1 MKWRSLEESE
11 PGIDSRPL
19 REILAE
25 RQEKIVRYVLP
36 QTQAVHARVIDEL
49 SREGIVKKALS
60 IGAQSPNF
68 SLSDHNGK
76 TVSSADLLAKG
87 PLIICFVRGRWC
99 PFCVAQLEAM
109 NRILPQ
115 IASAGA
121 LLIAI
126 SPQTIQQSF
135 FMADQ
140 HKLRFPLLSDFG
152 NQVAK
157 QFRIAYRVSEDQQSI
172 YRRSF
177 VNLPFING
185 DESWEL
191 PIPSTFIIDG
201 NGTILFASVNPDY
214 TQRPE
219 PALLLEELRRNRLPN
234 RTERP

>member
-1 MKWRSLEESE
+1 MKWRSLQESE
-11 PGIDSRPL
+11 PGVDSRPL

-25 RQEKIVRYVLP
+25 RQEKITRYVLP
-36 QTQAVHARVIDEL
+36 QTQAVHQRVVEEL
-49 SREGIVKKALS
+49 NNSGATKKALS
-60 IGAQSPNF
+60 VGAKLPHF

-76 TVSSADLLAKG
+76 EVSSAALLAKG
-87 PLIICFVRGRWC
+87 PLILCFVRGRWC

-109 NRILPQ
+109 NRILSQ

-121 LLIAI
+121 SLVAI

-140 HKLRFPLLSDFG
+140 HKLRFPLLSDYG
-152 NQVAK
+152 NQMAK
-157 QFRIAYRVSEDQQSI
+157 QFGIAYRVPEDQQNI

-191 PIPSTFIIDG
+191 PMPSTFIIDRG
-201 NGTILFASVNPDY
+201 GSILFASVNPDY
-214 TQRPE
+214 T
-219 PALLLEELRRNRLPN
+219 
-234 RTERP
+234 ERPDPEQLLDELESREKRTHAVD

>member
-1 MKWRSLEESE
+1 MKWRSLQESE
-11 PGIDSRPL
+11 PGLDSRPL
-19 REILAE
+19 AEILAE

-36 QTQAVHARVIDEL
+36 QTQAIHAHVVEEL
-49 SREGIVKKALS
+49 NRDGIVSKALS
-60 IGAQSPNF
+60 AGAKSPDF
-68 SLSDHNGK
+68 SLPDHNGK
-76 TVSSADLLAKG
+76 TVSSVDLLAKG

-109 NRILPQ
+109 NRIMPQ
-115 IASAGA
+115 LAGA
-121 LLIAI
+121 GASLAAI

-157 QFRIAYRVSEDQQSI
+157 QFGIVYRVPEDQRNI

-185 DESWEL
+185 DESWGL
-191 PIPSTFIIDG
+191 PMPSTFIVDH

-219 PALLLEELRRNRLPN
+219 PEQLLQKLKRNPAPD
-234 RTERP
+234 TI

>member
-1 MKWRSLEESE
+1 MKWRSLDESE

-36 QTQAVHARVIDEL
+36 QTQAIHARVVEEL
-49 SREGIVKKALS
+49 NRSGATRKALS
-60 IGAQSPNF
+60 VGAKSPDF
-68 SLSDHNGK
+68 SLPDQNGK
-76 TVSSADLLAKG
+76 TVSSTDLLSNR
-87 PLIICFVRGRWC
+87 PLILCFVRGRWC

-115 IASAGA
+115 IASLGA
-121 LLIAI
+121 SLIAI

-140 HKLRFPLLSDFG
+140 HKLRWPLLSDFG

-157 QFRIAYRVSEDQQSI
+157 QFGIVYRVPEDQQNI

-191 PIPSTFIIDG
+191 PISSTFIIDHD
-201 NGTILFASVNPDY
+201 GTIRFASVNPDY

-219 PALLLEELRRNRLPN
+219 PEQLVEELNRAMVPSK
-234 RTERP
+234 T

>member
-19 REILAE
+19 HEILAE

-36 QTQAVHARVIDEL
+36 QTQAVHARVVEEL
-49 SREGIVKKALS
+49 SRNGIVQKALS
-60 IGAQSPNF
+60 LGAQSPDF
-68 SLSDHNGK
+68 SLPDHNGT
-76 TVSSADLLAKG
+76 TVSSADLLSKG
-87 PLIICFVRGRWC
+87 PLIVCFVRGRWC

-109 NRILPQ
+109 NRIMPQ

-157 QFRIAYRVSEDQQSI
+157 QFRITYRVPDDQQNI

-185 DESWEL
+185 EESWEL
-191 PIPSTFIIDG
+191 PIPSTFIIDHD
-201 NGTILFASVNPDY
+201 GTIRFTTVNPDY

-219 PALLLEELRRNRLPN
+219 PAELLDELQRNRAPDKN
-234 RTERP
+234 

>member
-49 SREGIVKKALS
+49 SREEIVKKALS
-60 IGAQSPNF
+60 TGAQSPNF

-76 TVSSADLLAKG
+76 TVSSVDLLAKG

-109 NRILPQ
+109 NRILPE

-157 QFRIAYRVSEDQQSI
+157 QFGVAYRVPEDQQNI

-185 DESWEL
+185 DDSWEL
-191 PIPSTFIIDG
+191 PIPATYIVDSD
-201 NGTILFASVNPDY
+201 GTILFSSVNPDY

-219 PALLLEELRRNRLPN
+219 PAQLLEELRRNRVPN
-234 RTERP
+234 RS

>member
-60 IGAQSPNF
+60 TGAQSPNF

-76 TVSSADLLAKG
+76 TVSSAHLLAKG

-121 LLIAI
+121 SLIAI

-157 QFRIAYRVSEDQQSI
+157 QFRIAYRVPEDQQSI

-191 PIPSTFIIDG
+191 PIPSTFIIDHD
-201 NGTILFASVNPDY
+201 GTIRFTSVNPDY

-219 PALLLEELRRNRLPN
+219 PTQLLHELQINRASGS
-234 RTERP
+234 